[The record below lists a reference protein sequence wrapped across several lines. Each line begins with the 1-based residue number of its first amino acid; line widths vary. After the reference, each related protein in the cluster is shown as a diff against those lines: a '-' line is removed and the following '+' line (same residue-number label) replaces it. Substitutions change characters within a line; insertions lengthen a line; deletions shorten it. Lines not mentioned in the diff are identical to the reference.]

1 MWGLQFCHQDPED
14 VEEEEDVASNTEE
27 AREVGDPLH
36 PHLRRGYIVVSGVGG
51 RLDCPARDFLS

>member
-1 MWGLQFCHQDPED
+1 MWGLQFGHQDPED

-36 PHLRRGYIVVSGVGG
+36 PHLRRGCILVSGVGG
-51 RLDCPARDFLS
+51 RLDCPARDLLS